1 MKIRTI
7 IIDDES
13 RSRETIIELLRIY
26 CPQVEVVG
34 EGADVGSGLNII
46 NKLKPDLVFL
56 DIKMPDGTGFDLIRQ
71 IETVEFALV
80 FITAY
85 EEYAVKAFKFN
96 AIDYL
101 LKPIDPEELVH
112 AVKKCSTNRK
122 NDSFNDKISHFLDYL
137 HHVNKNSY
145 GKKIILKTFENV
157 YVVDI
162 KDIVSIESDMNYCRF
177 NLINGE
183 SILVSRTMKEFEE
196 MLDGHDFYRIHQ
208 SYIVN
213 LGYIK
218 MYSKE
223 ENTCLMTDG
232 SKIPVSYRKKDE
244 LFTLFKNL

>member
-1 MKIRTI
+1 MKIKAI
-7 IIDDES
+7 IIDDEA
-13 RSRETIIELLRIY
+13 RSRETMFELLRIY

-34 EGADVGSGLNII
+34 EASDVSSGLDAIT
-46 NKLKPDLVFL
+46 KLAPDLVFL

-71 IETVEFALV
+71 IKEVDFALV

-112 AVKKCSTNRK
+112 AVERCGANRE
-122 NDSFNDKISHFLDYL
+122 NDSFNDKISHFLEYL
-137 HHVNKNSY
+137 SHVNRNSY

-162 KDIVSIESDMNYCRF
+162 KDVVSIESDMNYCRF

-196 MLDGHDFYRIHQ
+196 MLDEHHFYRIHQ

-213 LGYIK
+213 LSYIK